1 MKNKEFK
8 MLQLFAAE
16 TGTTVSADLAPAI
29 SVDFTSRIAQNIVE
43 LQELLGI
50 TDLIPMS
57 AGTDIK
63 IYKWTVDELAAQV
76 GEAENIGL
84 THVKRELANTIT
96 LDLDKYR
103 RNTSAES
110 IQKVGRD
117 IAINQS
123 DEKLVQKVQK
133 GIKGSLYTVLK
144 AGTGTATGANLQK
157 VLANL
162 WAKLQG
168 YYEDEDVTPVYFV
181 NQQDV
186 ADYLGTAQITMQT
199 AFGFTYIENF
209 LGLGTAIISPQVTA
223 KKPIA
228 TAKENLRGAYVPMSG
243 DVAQTF
249 GLIADT
255 TGLVGMT
262 HSTKTGNAT
271 VDTLLM
277 SCVKFFPEFQDGV
290 FIGTISGGIIA
301 SDILTIPSQGQTLY
315 GKRVSSLIGDDV
327 KVYEDGTVT
336 GTFKHVTGYTGF
348 NADNPAEQEGY
359 YFPFKLAKTGA
370 NMTFRK
376 NGAAV
381 KEDIPWEADNVFRV
395 TASDT
400 FEVLVDGAS
409 VVTFNFAQATFL
421 E

>member
-1 MKNKEFK
+1 MKNKVFRA
-8 MLQLFAAE
+8 LQLFAAE
-16 TGTTVSADLAPAI
+16 TGTTMATDLAPAI

-50 TDLIPMS
+50 TDMIPMA

-63 IYKWTVDELAAQV
+63 IYKWTVGELAAQV
-76 GEAENIGL
+76 GEGEDIGL
-84 THVKRELANTIT
+84 TKVTRALANTIS

-103 RNTSAES
+103 RNTTAEA

-144 AGTGTATGANLQK
+144 AGTGTATGTNLQS

-162 WAKLQG
+162 WAKLQE
-168 YYEDEDVTPVYFV
+168 YYEDEDVTPVYFI

-186 ADYLGTAQITMQT
+186 ADYLGTAQITMQK

-209 LGLGTAIISPQVTA
+209 LGLGTAIISPQVTVN
-223 KKPIA
+223 KPIA
-228 TAKENLRGAYVPMSG
+228 TAKENMHGAYVPMSG

-249 GLIADT
+249 ALTADT

-262 HSTKTGNAT
+262 HVAKTGNAT
-271 VDTLLM
+271 IDTLLM

-290 FIGTISGGIIA
+290 FVGTIA
-301 SDILTIPSQGQTLY
+301 
-315 GKRVSSLIGDDV
+315 GK
-327 KVYEDGTVT
+327 
-336 GTFKHVTGYTGF
+336 
-348 NADNPAEQEGY
+348 
-359 YFPFKLAKTGA
+359 
-370 NMTFRK
+370 
-376 NGAAV
+376 
-381 KEDIPWEADNVFRV
+381 
-395 TASDT
+395 
-400 FEVLVDGAS
+400 
-409 VVTFNFAQATFL
+409 
-421 E
+421 

>member
-29 SVDFTSRIAQNIVE
+29 SVDFTSRISQNIVE

-50 TDLIPMS
+50 TDLIPMA
-57 AGTDIK
+57 AGTDVK
-63 IYKWTVDELAAQV
+63 IYKWTVDEPAAQV
-76 GEAENIGL
+76 GEAEKIGL
-84 THVKRELANTIT
+84 THVKRELASTIT
-96 LDLDKYR
+96 MGLDKYR
-103 RNTSAES
+103 KNTSAEA

-123 DEKLVQKVQK
+123 DEKLVKKVQK

-144 AGTGTATGANLQK
+144 SGTGTATGTNLQ
-157 VLANL
+157 VTLANL

-249 GLIADT
+249 NLMADE

-262 HSTKTGNAT
+262 HSTKTDNAT

-290 FIGTISGGIIA
+290 FVGTISG
-301 SDILTIPSQGQTLY
+301 
-315 GKRVSSLIGDDV
+315 
-327 KVYEDGTVT
+327 E
-336 GTFKHVTGYTGF
+336 
-348 NADNPAEQEGY
+348 
-359 YFPFKLAKTGA
+359 
-370 NMTFRK
+370 
-376 NGAAV
+376 
-381 KEDIPWEADNVFRV
+381 
-395 TASDT
+395 
-400 FEVLVDGAS
+400 
-409 VVTFNFAQATFL
+409 
-421 E
+421 

>member
-1 MKNKEFK
+1 MKNKAFRA
-8 MLQLFAAE
+8 LQLFAAE
-16 TGTTVSADLAPAI
+16 TGTTMSTDLAPAI

-43 LQELLGI
+43 LQQLLGI
-50 TDLIPMS
+50 TDLIPMA

-76 GEAENIGL
+76 GEGEDIGL
-84 THVKRELANTIT
+84 THVKRELADTIT

-103 RNTSAES
+103 RNTPAEA

-123 DEKLVQKVQK
+123 DEKLIQKVQK

-144 AGTGTATGANLQK
+144 GGSGSATGANLQK

-162 WAKLQG
+162 WAAMQT
-168 YYEDEDVTPVYFV
+168 YYEDEDVSPVYFV
-181 NQQDV
+181 NPQDV

-209 LGLGTAIISPQVTA
+209 LGLGTAIVSPQVTA

-243 DVAQTF
+243 DVAQT
-249 GLIADT
+249 
-255 TGLVGMT
+255 GLVGMT
-262 HSTKTGNAT
+262 HSAKTGNAT

-290 FIGTISGGIIA
+290 FVGTI
-301 SDILTIPSQGQTLY
+301 QGE
-315 GKRVSSLIGDDV
+315 S
-327 KVYEDGTVT
+327 
-336 GTFKHVTGYTGF
+336 
-348 NADNPAEQEGY
+348 
-359 YFPFKLAKTGA
+359 
-370 NMTFRK
+370 
-376 NGAAV
+376 
-381 KEDIPWEADNVFRV
+381 
-395 TASDT
+395 
-400 FEVLVDGAS
+400 
-409 VVTFNFAQATFL
+409 
-421 E
+421 

>member
-8 MLQLFAAE
+8 TLQLFAAE

-43 LQELLGI
+43 LQERLGI
-50 TDLIPMS
+50 TDLIPMA

-63 IYKWTVDELAAQV
+63 IYKWAVGELAAQV
-76 GEAENIGL
+76 GEGEEIGL
-84 THVKRELANTIT
+84 TNVKRTLANTIT

-103 RNTSAES
+103 RNTTAEA

-144 AGTGTATGANLQK
+144 AGSGSATGTNLQI

-162 WAKLQG
+162 WAKLQE

-209 LGLGTAIISPQVTA
+209 LGLGTAIVSPQVTV

-249 GLIADT
+249 NLTADS

-290 FIGTISGGIIA
+290 FVGTISG
-301 SDILTIPSQGQTLY
+301 
-315 GKRVSSLIGDDV
+315 
-327 KVYEDGTVT
+327 E
-336 GTFKHVTGYTGF
+336 
-348 NADNPAEQEGY
+348 
-359 YFPFKLAKTGA
+359 
-370 NMTFRK
+370 
-376 NGAAV
+376 
-381 KEDIPWEADNVFRV
+381 
-395 TASDT
+395 
-400 FEVLVDGAS
+400 
-409 VVTFNFAQATFL
+409 
-421 E
+421 